1 MTNRHMKRFLIIRET
16 QIKATMRY
24 HVITVKRA
32 VIKKSINNRY
42 LQKCGVKEQL
52 YVVGGNEN

>member
-1 MTNRHMKRFLIIRET
+1 MTNRHMKRFLIIREM

-24 HVITVKRA
+24 HVTSVKRA

-42 LQKCGVKEQL
+42 LQKYGVKEQL
-52 YVVGGNEN
+52 HIVGGNGN